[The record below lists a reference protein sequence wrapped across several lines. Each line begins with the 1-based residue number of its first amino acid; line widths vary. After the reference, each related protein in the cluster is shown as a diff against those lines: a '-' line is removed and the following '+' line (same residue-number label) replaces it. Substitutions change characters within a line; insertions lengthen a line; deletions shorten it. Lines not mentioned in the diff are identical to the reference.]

1 VLRFKLNIATGK
13 GTNRKLAEKDAAAK
27 Y

>member
-1 VLRFKLNIATGK
+1 VLRFQLNIATGK